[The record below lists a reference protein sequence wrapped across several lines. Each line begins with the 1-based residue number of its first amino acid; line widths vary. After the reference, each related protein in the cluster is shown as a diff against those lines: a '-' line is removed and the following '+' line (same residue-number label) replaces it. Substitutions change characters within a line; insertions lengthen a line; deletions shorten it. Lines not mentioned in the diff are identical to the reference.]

1 MNPAL
6 DQLLEEALSLCQQA
20 AELTLGWFQSQSLE
34 VEHKGD
40 GSPVTQADREVE
52 DFLRGAL
59 AERWPED
66 AVVGEERPAQPGS
79 SGRTWFI
86 DPIDG
91 TKSFAHGVPLYAT
104 LLAMHDEQGPA
115 LGVISLPALG
125 EVVYAGRGGGCNVE
139 GLRGGTAGVVS
150 SAPASVSDASLS
162 RVHSFG
168 SSSLSAAS
176 SPPVPSSP
184 PAELDPHLPGPPVEL
199 DSNLPGPPARRNTV
213 VCMSGMEY
221 IPASARQHLL
231 DSDMILRTWGDAYGY
246 TLLATGR
253 IDAMIDFGMNPWDTA
268 PLAVIVPEAGGI
280 ISSWDGGDAMQSSSV
295 VAATPSLHPKLVELL
310 DGAGSPNS

>member
-1 MNPAL
+1 VNPAL

-34 VEHKGD
+34 VERKGD

-139 GLRGGTAGVVS
+139 GLRGGAAGVAS
-150 SAPASVSDASLS
+150 SAPASVSDVSLS

-168 SSSLSAAS
+168 SSSLSA
-176 SPPVPSSP
+176 PSS
-184 PAELDPHLPGPPVEL
+184 PPVEL
-199 DSNLPGPPARRNTV
+199 DPNLPGPPAEPDPRLPGPPARLNTV

-221 IPASARQHLL
+221 IPASTRQHLL
-231 DSDMILRTWGDAYGY
+231 DSDVILRTWGDAYGY
-246 TLLATGR
+246 TLLVTGR
-253 IDAMIDFGMNPWDTA
+253 IDAMIDFGMNHWDTA

-310 DGAGSPNS
+310 GGAGSPNS